1 MLVAAKLETK
11 TDTVSLRCVK
21 KGAETM
27 SGEFSEQ
34 RVTPLFEAIIDYA
47 KGKKISF
54 HTPGHKHGVSIP
66 QEFRNFVGEKIFDCD
81 LTLLEEV
88 DSWHDPQGVI
98 KEAQKL
104 AAQAYGAD
112 YAYFLVNGSS
122 GGNHAMILTVCDPG
136 EKIIIPRNAHR
147 SVLAG
152 IVLSGTIPVY
162 VMPERDDS
170 KNMLLN
176 VTPEAIARTIA
187 EHPDAK
193 AVLVTHPTYEGIGTN
208 LSAIAQLVHDA
219 GMYFLV
225 DEAHGPHLNFH
236 PDLPITAMECGAD
249 ICIQSTHKIIS
260 SLTQTSMLLARR
272 TVDVLKLKRILGL
285 LVTTSPSYVLLAS
298 LDLARMQMATR
309 GRELLSVA
317 MMLAEDAR
325 HKISAIP
332 GLMCFGKEILSQP
345 GAYQLDV
352 TKLCVHVNGLGFTG
366 YQVARRLNEK
376 FKIQVE
382 YSDLDKI
389 LLIVS
394 IGNTERDIRRLL
406 TALEAISRS
415 AKQEKI
421 AIEFHLRFP
430 DEFPKVVMSPREAV
444 FSPTKKVSLG
454 EAVNKISAEVFSPY
468 PPGIPLLNP
477 GERISA
483 EILEYLQ
490 ELQQRGGRVQGQSD
504 PELRTIKIVD
514 AELGKDSKWSR
525 RQAGQKKN
533 AVFTGSK

>member
-1 MLVAAKLETK
+1 
-11 TDTVSLRCVK
+11 
-21 KGAETM
+21 M
-27 SGEFSEQ
+27 SGETREQ
-34 RVTPLFEAIIDYA
+34 RETPLFEAVMSYA
-47 KGKKISF
+47 KGRKISF

-88 DSWHDPQGVI
+88 DSWHDPKGVI
-98 KEAQKL
+98 RDAQKL

-136 EKIIIPRNAHR
+136 DKIIIPRNAHR
-147 SVLAG
+147 SILAG

-162 VMPERDDS
+162 VMPELDES

-176 VTPEAIARTIA
+176 VTPEAIARTI
-187 EHPDAK
+187 EKHPDAK
-193 AVLVTHPTYEGIGTN
+193 VVLVTNPTYEGIGTD
-208 LSAIAQLVHDA
+208 LSEIGQLAHDA
-219 GMYFLV
+219 GMHFLV
-225 DEAHGPHLNFH
+225 DEAHGPHLKFH
-236 PDLPITAMECGAD
+236 PDLPMAAMECGAD

-260 SLTQTSMLLARR
+260 SMTQTSMMLARN
-272 TVDVLKLKRILGL
+272 TVDVLKLKRVLSL

-309 GRELLSVA
+309 GRELLSVT
-317 MMLAEDAR
+317 MLLAEDAR
-325 HKISAIP
+325 QKINAIP
-332 GLMCFGKEILSQP
+332 GLTCFGKEIISHP

-366 YQVARRLNEK
+366 YHVSQMLNQK
-376 FKIQVE
+376 FNIQVE
-382 YSDLDKI
+382 YADLDKI

-394 IGNTERDIRRLL
+394 IGNTERDIRRML

-415 AKQEKI
+415 AKPESTTTQ
-421 AIEFHLRFP
+421 FHLRFP
-430 DEFPKVVMSPREAV
+430 SEFPEVVMSPREAV
-444 FSPTKKVSLG
+444 FSPTRKVSLH
-454 EAVNKISAEVFSPY
+454 EAANEISAEVFSPY

-477 GERISA
+477 GERISV

-490 ELQQRGGRVQGQSD
+490 ELHQRGGRVQGQSD

-514 AELGKDSKWSR
+514 AKMEKSNHWLQASVRQEKSAVSSKP
-525 RQAGQKKN
+525 K
-533 AVFTGSK
+533 